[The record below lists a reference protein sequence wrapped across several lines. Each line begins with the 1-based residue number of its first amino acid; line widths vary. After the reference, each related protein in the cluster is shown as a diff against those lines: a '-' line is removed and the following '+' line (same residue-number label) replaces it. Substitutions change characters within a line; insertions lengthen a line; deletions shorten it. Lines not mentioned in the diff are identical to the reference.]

1 MSGSSRSL
9 LKAIETLFLDWPDDE
24 KQKEHRQNLD
34 EVMTQYLDK
43 HNNLATLLST
53 TSMNDELYVIYDKYI
68 KPSEDILRE
77 YVFLDILK
85 EVSSVFNIDEINLW
99 LRTYLKPALDSAG
112 YFSQFVDKA
121 RDLIRKIA
129 INYLQTNDES
139 LNFERGRIGSIVMH
153 QIMEIYLNN
162 NKRLEYLNLESNDS
176 QSYQERVR
184 FIKFNCLNLLQ
195 EYGLKHIS
203 NYTKLLDQHL
213 KDPTERLET
222 LNLFS
227 KLVATQSSQVSY
239 IIESDLFSDLLKC
252 LLYDFNDASVF
263 ASATVLVMLIPQVS
277 TKLGQHLPDLF
288 AIYLRLV
295 NWHELN
301 KYVTNRYE
309 LFMNYMSE
317 DFLSWKIDNTGK
329 EAHATEIIFDWQYY
343 GTLLY
348 GLFVLNFIEFSAAPL
363 KYLQQH
369 KPKLI
374 TLVLLEGIEANI
386 EHATKMESFAIAKSK
401 EFLQSLLLHP
411 KMISLDTSQQ
421 RELEAP
427 VEWILQQNTGSIS
440 SEDIAISCLSLNPH
454 IMADEAFKRN
464 NIPPDLWFSK
474 RDSVSQNESHH
485 LLSRNS
491 SLAGPMYI
499 NVKESHTNKLLSQQA
514 INGRKMSI
522 IPTNLMIE
530 DDSNNGV
537 KFKEVKFSD
546 DNISDADI
554 SFNGGSSDNIMGN
567 SSLSLRNFQENH
579 KTTDPIPE
587 LLSTHEKLYAKQ
599 GDNDSS
605 YNDDK
610 KSVNNF
616 INDKG
621 KYELRLSRPI
631 SSPTTNVETSSVFK
645 ASPLSNGVK
654 NNADTVTLNSV
665 NIPKTISGTA
675 IDFYQ
680 RELLLYKNELE
691 FSSYMKHLNK
701 FYYLKL
707 KQNKQQETVE
717 ARVDTKYESLKVVLD
732 ETKEKLTKLSTDHD
746 EEKKILIKR
755 LEDLNLEKEKLT
767 RELNDTISK
776 TSSDLSKYDLLIKDV
791 IPTKD
796 YEIENLKLKLSALEE
811 KLKERPEEMHTT
823 DSETTTQSHVEV
835 DATVYDLRTKLQLV
849 NEKYNQ
855 TTQELKSSNEAYDKM
870 VKKYEEKLKTSKL
883 NLHENLNSFTKE
895 NEKKIQDLLT
905 TILKYENLLEEKNS
919 KILQLSSS
927 KPISIPIGT
936 PRPSTSSNK
945 SSRHDSYDPIF
956 SSSAYSPSQL
966 QQQQQQQQPSP
977 HHHHSGNDIT
987 AIQHSTPMGQLS
999 SSYFPPQPIRNNS
1012 APITST
1018 PAASQQA
1025 IPIIRGRGGYQ
1036 KRSKKLM

>member
-1 MSGSSRSL
+1 MSGSSKSL
-9 LKAIETLFLDWPDDE
+9 LKAIETLFLDWSDSE
-24 KQKEHRQNLD
+24 KQKEHLQKLN
-34 EVMTQYLDK
+34 EVMAQYLDK
-43 HNNLATLLST
+43 HNNLATLLLT
-53 TSMNDELYVIYDKYI
+53 TSMNNELYIIYDKYI

-85 EVSSVFNIDEINLW
+85 EVLSVFNIDEVNLW
-99 LRTYLKPALDSAG
+99 LQTYLKPALDSAG

-129 INYLQTNDES
+129 NNYLQTDDES
-139 LNFERGRIGSIVMH
+139 LNFEREKIGSRVMN

-162 NKRLEYLNLESNDS
+162 NKRLEYLNLEPNDS

-184 FIKFNCLNLLQ
+184 FIKFNCLSLLQ

-203 NYTKLLDQHL
+203 NYSKLLDQHL
-213 KDPTERLET
+213 RDPNERLET
-222 LNLFS
+222 LNLFL
-227 KLVATQSSQVSY
+227 KLVATQSSQVSC
-239 IIESDLFSDLLKC
+239 IIESELFSDLLKC
-252 LLYDFNDASVF
+252 LLYDFNDASVC

-277 TKLGQHLPDLF
+277 AKLGKYLPDLF
-288 AIYLRLV
+288 AIYLRLL

-317 DFLSWKIDNTGK
+317 DFLSWEIDNTGK
-329 EAHATEIIFDWQYY
+329 EAHATEIVFDWQYY

-348 GLFVLNFIEFSAAPL
+348 GLFALNFLEFSTAPL

-374 TLVLLEGIEANI
+374 SLVLLEGIEANI
-386 EHATKMESFAIAKSK
+386 EHATKMEYFTITRSK

-411 KMISLDTSQQ
+411 KIINLDSSVQ

-427 VEWILQQNTGSIS
+427 IEWILQQNTGSSIS
-440 SEDIAISCLSLNPH
+440 SEDIALSCLSLNPH

-464 NIPPDLWFSK
+464 NIPHEIWFSK
-474 RDSVSQNESHH
+474 RDSISQNESHH
-485 LLSRNS
+485 ILSRNS

-499 NVKESHTNKLLSQQA
+499 NIKESQTNKQLSQQA

-530 DDSNNGV
+530 EDSSSGV

-554 SFNGGSSDNIMGN
+554 SYTGGLSDNIMGN
-567 SSLSLRNFQENH
+567 SSLSLRNFQEHH
-579 KTTDPIPE
+579 KTVDPIPE

-599 GDNDSS
+599 GETDSS
-605 YNDDK
+605 NNDDK

-645 ASPLSNGVK
+645 ASPLSNGMK

-665 NIPKTISGTA
+665 NIPKTSSGTA

-707 KQNKQQETVE
+707 KQNKQQETIQRGVNSE
-717 ARVDTKYESLKVVLD
+717 YESLKAVL
-732 ETKEKLTKLSTDHD
+732 EEAKGNLTKLSMEHD

-755 LEDLNLEKEKLT
+755 LEDLNLEKENLAK
-767 RELNDTISK
+767 ELNGTINK
-776 TSSDLSKYDLLIKDV
+776 TTSNLLKYESLITNV
-791 IPTKD
+791 IPSKD
-796 YEIENLKLKLSALEE
+796 YEIENLRLQLSALEE
-811 KLKERPEEMHTT
+811 KLKEKPKAMQTT
-823 DSETTTQSHVEV
+823 DSNTTTQSYV
-835 DATVYDLRTKLQLV
+835 DTDAIIYELKTKLQLV
-849 NEKYNQ
+849 TEKYNQ
-855 TTQELKSSNEAYDKM
+855 TAQELKSSTEAYDKM
-870 VKKYEEKLKTSKL
+870 VKKYEEKLRTSKL

-895 NEKKIQDLLT
+895 NGKKIQDLLT

-927 KPISIPIGT
+927 KPISIPIST

-945 SSRHDSYDPIF
+945 LSRNDSYDHIF
-956 SSSAYSPSQL
+956 SSSAYSPSQPPPQL
-966 QQQQQQQQPSP
+966 P
-977 HHHHSGNDIT
+977 HHHNSGNDVT
-987 AIQHSTPMGQLS
+987 AAQHSTPMGQVS
-999 SSYFPPQPIRNNS
+999 SSYFPPQPLRNNS

-1018 PAASQQA
+1018 PAASQPA